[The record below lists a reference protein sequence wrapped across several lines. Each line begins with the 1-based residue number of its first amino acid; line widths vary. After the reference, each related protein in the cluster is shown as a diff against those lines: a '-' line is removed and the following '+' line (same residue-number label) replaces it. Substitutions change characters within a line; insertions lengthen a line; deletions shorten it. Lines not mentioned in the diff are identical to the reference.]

1 MKTITLYKDNNIN
14 NSFTISYVKLYNKF
28 IKSNN
33 FKSFC
38 VGTFNI
44 KRAVIMFISF
54 EENCSTDDKELND
67 FQKYCEKRWSK
78 W

>member
-28 IKSNN
+28 IKSNS

-38 VGTFNI
+38 NGTFNI
-44 KRAVIMFISF
+44 RRAVSMFICF
-54 EENCSTDDKELND
+54 DKNCTADDNELED
-67 FQKYCEKRWSK
+67 FIQYCEKRHNIW
-78 W
+78 

>member
-33 FKSFC
+33 FESFC
-38 VGTFNI
+38 KGTFDI
-44 KRAVIMFISF
+44 KRAVSMFIAFDEKCSIDNKDL
-54 EENCSTDDKELND
+54 EE
-67 FQKYCEKRWSK
+67 FQVYCEQRWSR